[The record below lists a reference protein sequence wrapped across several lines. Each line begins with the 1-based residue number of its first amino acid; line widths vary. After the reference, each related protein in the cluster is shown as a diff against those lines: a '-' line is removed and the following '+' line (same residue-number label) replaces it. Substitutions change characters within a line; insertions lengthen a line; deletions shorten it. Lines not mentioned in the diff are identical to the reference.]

1 MWGLTLT
8 LHTHTHTHTHIHTH
22 TQTEKQKNDLV
33 KELEE
38 LKDRIEEAGGV
49 ATAQIELNKKREAE
63 LLKMQSDAQAQAEDH
78 DRTVAD
84 MRKKHQQSVNDLQEQ
99 VFTIYISSN
108 KPD

>member
-1 MWGLTLT
+1 MLCV
-8 LHTHTHTHTHIHTH
+8 
-22 TQTEKQKNDLV
+22 QTEKQKNDLT

-63 LLKMQSDAQAQAEDH
+63 LHKMQAGAQAQAEEH

-84 MRKKHQQSVNDLQEQ
+84 MRKKHQQSMNDLQEQ
-99 VFTIYISSN
+99 VRIMKNRSYKSIEYSTLW
-108 KPD
+108 

>member
-1 MWGLTLT
+1 M
-8 LHTHTHTHTHIHTH
+8 
-22 TQTEKQKNDLV
+22 QTEKQKNDLT

-63 LLKMQSDAQAQAEDH
+63 LHKMQANAQAQAEEH

-84 MRKKHQQSVNDLQEQ
+84 MRKKHQQSMNDLQEQ
-99 VFTIYISSN
+99 VRIMKNSSY
-108 KPD
+108 KSIEYSTLW